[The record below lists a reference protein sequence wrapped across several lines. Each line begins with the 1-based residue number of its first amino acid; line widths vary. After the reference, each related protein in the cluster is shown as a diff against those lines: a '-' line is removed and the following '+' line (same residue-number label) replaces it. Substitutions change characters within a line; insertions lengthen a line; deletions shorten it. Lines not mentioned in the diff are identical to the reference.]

1 MINFTDVITASSIMW
16 VQKYLDNTERE
27 WKYTLEYFSKKRN
40 LRLFLRSNFDA
51 DELPNYVRSYYMNG
65 IKNWSR
71 LSEPPKEISAKGSL
85 QPLWYN
91 KEIKIG
97 FKSTYSENLF
107 SIGLWYVVDL
117 FEEENLI
124 PLIHGCIV
132 VQMNLIE

>member
-1 MINFTDVITASSIMW
+1 
-16 VQKYLDNTERE
+16 
-27 WKYTLEYFSKKRN
+27 
-40 LRLFLRSNFDA
+40 
-51 DELPNYVRSYYMNG
+51 MNA

-71 LSEPPKEISAKGSL
+71 LSEPPKEISAKSSL

-97 FKSTYSENLF
+97 FKSTHGENLF

-124 PLIHGCIV
+124 PFDTWMHRGANEFDRMIWCGIVKCISKK
-132 VQMNLIE
+132 MEYSGNLS